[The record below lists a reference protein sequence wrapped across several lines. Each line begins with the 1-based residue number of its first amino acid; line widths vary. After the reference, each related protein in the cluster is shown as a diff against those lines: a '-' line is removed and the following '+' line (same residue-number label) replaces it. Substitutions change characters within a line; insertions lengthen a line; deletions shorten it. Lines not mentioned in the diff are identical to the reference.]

1 MMTEGLFLFN
11 DVGSPKRLAP
21 AEFKTEKEFQQ
32 LLARF
37 PELLTD
43 ADFGEGSPRK
53 WLLVTREAM
62 VPDKA
67 EGSARWSLDH
77 LFLDQD
83 GVPTLVEIK
92 RASDTRARREVA
104 AQMLDYAAN
113 ATNWWTE
120 KKIAEWLEARCRS
133 EGLDAEA
140 ELREHLG
147 LSDAELA
154 SYWGRVKANLGSRTV
169 RLIFVADKIERE
181 LAAIVEFLN
190 EQMRTVTVV
199 AVELSLFSNG
209 NERILSPRLIG
220 LTANAVD
227 QKTAGGAQNLSAED
241 WLASVADRS
250 TIDTSRKFADLMTKL
265 GAVCRPT
272 RGSIAFDFDIGGK
285 LIAPTYLRANGKA
298 AISLYNLAKFAPF
311 ADEASRRGLCERLTS
326 AGFNLSSFSLNGEPA
341 FQLPSVGEAKQWG
354 SLREF
359 LTEILASLRSPE
371 SRPNT

>member
-1 MMTEGLFLFN
+1 MSEGLFLFN
-11 DVGSPKRLAP
+11 DAGSPKRLSP
-21 AEFKTEKEFQQ
+21 AEFKTEDEFQQ

-43 ADFGEGSPRK
+43 ADFGEGLPRK

-113 ATNWWTE
+113 ATKWWTAE
-120 KKIAEWLEARCRS
+120 KIAEWLDARCQS
-133 EGLDAEA
+133 EGLDSHA
-140 ELREHLG
+140 ELCERLG
-147 LSDAELA
+147 LSDADLA
-154 SYWGRVKANLGSRTV
+154 SYWGRVRANLGSKTI
-169 RLIFVADKIERE
+169 RLIFIADKIERE

-190 EQMRTVTVV
+190 EQMRTVTVL
-199 AVELSLFSNG
+199 ALELSLFSNG

-220 LTANAVD
+220 LTVD
-227 QKTAGGAQNLSAED
+227 SVNQKGASGTPNLSAED
-241 WLASVADRS
+241 WLALVADQS
-250 TIDTSRKFADLMTKL
+250 TIDSSRKFADLMTEL
-265 GAVCRPT
+265 GATRRAT

-285 LIAPTYLRANGKA
+285 PIAPAYLRANGKA

-311 ADEASRRGLCERLTS
+311 GDEATRGALCKRLTS

-341 FQLPSVGEAKQWG
+341 FQLPKVEDVKQWG
-354 SLREF
+354 SLRAF
-359 LTEILASLRSPE
+359 LSEIVTGMRSPE
-371 SRPNT
+371 SKPIA